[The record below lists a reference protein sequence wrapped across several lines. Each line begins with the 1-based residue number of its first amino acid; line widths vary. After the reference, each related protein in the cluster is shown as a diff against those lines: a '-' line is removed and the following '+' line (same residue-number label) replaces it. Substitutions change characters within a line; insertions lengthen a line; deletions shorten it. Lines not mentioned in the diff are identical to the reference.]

1 MSEKTEASSQQS
13 VDERIVALK
22 SQIAHLQSRI
32 GELVDE
38 RDDLQE
44 QVNSIDQ
51 DTLTKS
57 LELYAD
63 PANWDGDRRFVP
75 VMRHVDADD
84 PYWPARQA
92 LNAAGI

>member
-1 MSEKTEASSQQS
+1 MSETATQTAE
-13 VDERIVALK
+13 ERIESLSK
-22 SQIAHLQSRI
+22 QLSHLTARVS
-32 GELVDE
+32 ELVDE

-44 QVNSIDQ
+44 QVNGFDQ
-51 DTLTKS
+51 NTLVKS

-63 PANWDGDRRFVP
+63 PANWDNDRRFVP
-75 VMRHVDADD
+75 VMKHIDADD